1 MAMPALAQDL
11 PRAVSPQADN
21 AALTIYPDGLALIT
35 ETRTFDLPKG
45 KSTLVFEGVSDRM
58 VPASVL
64 LREFSGF
71 TLERNFD
78 YARLSKA
85 NLFQKSIG
93 ETVTITRTHK
103 ASGRVSRS
111 QATII
116 AAPEGRGY
124 KSYDYDI
131 GQEQYIGNV
140 EGVVFAVGGKI
151 EVYQC
156 SGLSEGTKFDNL
168 PSGLNDVPELSIDV
182 ETKEA
187 GPQTLVIS
195 YLADYFYWES
205 DYRLDLS
212 GDEKTAKLAGWIT
225 LTNETAQSFKDAP
238 LAIVAGQLNRSNQTR
253 APAVRKKALYANCWP
268 RQSTQTSIAVN
279 EYRDKSRSRD
289 EILVTGSRIKRD
301 DFDSVSP
308 VVALQSE
315 DVNTLGLLG
324 KREVKEED
332 LGDYKLYRVSDPV
345 TVAAYQTKQIRFIHA
360 ARARVDK
367 FYTLDVNLYGHRGA
381 RQQGLQETSIEYR
394 LNNDKDGEISKALPE
409 GTMLVFAKNEDGHRI
424 VTGEADVRD
433 TAVGNPMKIYLD
445 NSFLVQVNT
454 AHVSKEI
461 GETKDGGTKI
471 QLDMRHTITNAT
483 DKPAIVEINI
493 PGAYT
498 SLKIGRVSHKRDV
511 NVGPN
516 GWTIFVRPNA
526 TATLKYRA
534 SYID

>member
-11 PRAVSPQADN
+11 PRVVSPQADST
-21 AALTIYPDGLALIT
+21 ALTIYPDGLALIT
-35 ETRTFDLPKG
+35 ETRTIDLPKG

-78 YARLSKA
+78 YARLNKA

-103 ASGRVSRS
+103 ASGRVRRS
-111 QATII
+111 QAVII

-124 KSYDYDI
+124 ESYDYDI
-131 GQEQYIGNV
+131 GQEQYIGNI

-182 ETKEA
+182 ETKAA

-195 YLADYFYWES
+195 YLADNFYWES
-205 DYRLDLS
+205 DYRLDLV
-212 GDEKTAKLAGWIT
+212 GDGKTAKLAGWIT
-225 LTNETAQSFKDAP
+225 LTNETAQSFRDVP

-268 RQSTQTSIAVN
+268 RQSTQTPIAVN
-279 EYRDKSRSRD
+279 QSSYGYGYAGPD
-289 EILVTGSRIKRD
+289 EIIVTGSRIKRNE
-301 DFDSVSP
+301 FDSVSP
-308 VVALQSE
+308 VMEMSQDLASA
-315 DVNTLGLLG
+315 GLIDP
-324 KREVKEED
+324 REVEEED
-332 LGDYKLYRVSDPV
+332 LGDYKLYRVSEPV
-345 TVAAYQTKQIRFIHA
+345 TVAAYQTKQIRFINV
-360 ARARVDK
+360 ARAEVDK
-367 FYTLDVNLYGHRGA
+367 FYTLDFSLSQYRGGVPA
-381 RQQGLQETSIEYR
+381 LRETSIEYR
-394 LNNDKDGEISKALPE
+394 LDNDKDGEISKALPK
-409 GTMLVFAKNEDGHRI
+409 GTMLVFAKKQDGQRI
-424 VTGEADVRD
+424 VVGETNVRD
-433 TAVGNPMKIYLD
+433 TAINNPMKIYLD
-445 NSFLVQVNT
+445 KSFLVQINSIFVNQKT
-454 AHVSKEI
+454 SK
-461 GETKDGGTKI
+461 TKDDRVKV
-471 QLDMRHTITNAT
+471 QLDMRHTITNAS
-483 DKPAIVEINI
+483 DKPAIIEFNI

-498 SLKIGRVSHKRDV
+498 SLKINRVSHKRDLK
-511 NVGPN
+511 VGPN

-526 TATLKYRA
+526 TVTLKYRA
-534 SYID
+534 SFIE